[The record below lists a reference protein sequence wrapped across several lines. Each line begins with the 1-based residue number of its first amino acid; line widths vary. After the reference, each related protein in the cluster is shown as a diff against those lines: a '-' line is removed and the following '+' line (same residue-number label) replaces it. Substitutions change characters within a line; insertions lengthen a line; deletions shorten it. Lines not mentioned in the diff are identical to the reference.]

1 MSWSGDTVWRW
12 VDDVGLPLW
21 SLHKMMRSFLQPFR
35 KNRMKFFKF
44 LLFSLLL
51 KLSFLA
57 QANDFS
63 EKLQSSDY
71 VLLMRHALAPGVGDP
86 ANYSLENCKTQRNL
100 NTEGRDQARH
110 IGEWLKI
117 QGIKTAEVY
126 SSIWCRC
133 KDTATLLNFDG
144 YKVEHALA
152 SFFDNPEKG
161 KESKLKLQTFIA
173 EKLKLK
179 ESKAL
184 ILVTHHVNI
193 LEFIGENIDSGDM
206 VLAKVTPQG
215 AAIAYQI
222 IPRPRI
228 PKKNSS

>member
-1 MSWSGDTVWRW
+1 MCRSGDTVQRQVKEW
-12 VDDVGLPLW
+12 GLPLW
-21 SLHKMMRSFLQPFR
+21 SLHDRMRSFLKPFS
-35 KNRMKFFKF
+35 KSHMKFFKII
-44 LLFSLLL
+44 LFSLLFNL
-51 KLSFLA
+51 GFFA
-57 QANDFS
+57 QANDLS

-100 NTEGRDQARH
+100 NTEGRDQAH
-110 IGEWLKI
+110 YIGEWLKI

-133 KDTATLLNFDG
+133 KDTAALLNFDG
-144 YKVEHALA
+144 YKVEPALA

-179 ESKAL
+179 QSKAL
-184 ILVTHHVNI
+184 ILVTHHFNI

-206 VLAKVTPQG
+206 VLVKVTPKG

-228 PKKNSS
+228 PQKNPS